1 MKRRFFLRA
10 ALVVAGAGA
19 VLGGTIFMRR
29 GIADGHLTDSGR
41 EVLRGIASGVL
52 NNALPQDG
60 AAREAALNQH
70 VGNMET
76 FLLGLPAA
84 LRQEISLLI
93 GLLGNTAGRAAL
105 TYMPTSWANASVT
118 QIQSALETLRTHP
131 LATQKMVY
139 HAVRDIT
146 TLVFFGQPENW
157 KITGYPGPTD
167 L

>member
-41 EVLRGIASGVL
+41 EVLRGVALGVL
-52 NNALPQDG
+52 DSVLPQD
-60 AAREAALNQH
+60 ATARESALTQH
-70 VGNMET
+70 VSNMET
-76 FLLGLPAA
+76 FLMGVPAA
-84 LRQEISLLI
+84 LRQEISLLL

-105 TYMPTSWANASVT
+105 TYMPTSWASASVT
-118 QIQSALETLRTHP
+118 QIQAALETLRTHP
-131 LATQKMVY
+131 MATQKMVY

-146 TLVFFGQPENW
+146 TIVFFAQPDNW
-157 KITGYPGPTD
+157 KTTGYPGPTD

>member
-29 GIADGHLTDSGR
+29 GLADGHLTDSGR
-41 EVLRGIASGVL
+41 EVLRGIARGVL
-52 NNALPQDG
+52 SHVLPQD
-60 AAREAALNQH
+60 ATAREAALTQH
-70 VGNMET
+70 VGHMET

-84 LRQEISLLI
+84 LRQEISLLL

-105 TYMPTSWANASVT
+105 TYMPTSWSDASVE
-118 QIQSALETLRTHP
+118 QIQAALETLRTHP
-131 LATQKMVY
+131 MTTQKMVY
-139 HAVRDIT
+139 HAVRDLT
-146 TLVFFGQPENW
+146 TLVFFGQPDNW
-157 KITGYPGPTD
+157 KTTGYPGPTD